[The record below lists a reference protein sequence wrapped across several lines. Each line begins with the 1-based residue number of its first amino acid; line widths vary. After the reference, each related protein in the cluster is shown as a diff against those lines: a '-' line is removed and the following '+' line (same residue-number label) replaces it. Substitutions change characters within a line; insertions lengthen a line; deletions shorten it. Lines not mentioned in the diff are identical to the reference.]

1 MIALP
6 EGLLLLLGLL
16 ASPSLSPSIVETTIT
31 KISLWIKMDAANAT
45 KILSCGHWQRWFLG
59 LYLVFEKRN
68 SESSSERSAMA
79 VSQSIVA
86 DIIACLYSQLI
97 LRVKHGYQQWRV
109 TLKLLEH
116 HADRTSILRN
126 LLSLSFRR
134 LYSDLQQQKRT
145 NKQLS
150 SATADN
156 IVYTF
161 QLVDQWILPAKQT
174 SANSIPET
182 ENYALEKSKILA
194 PMCNIY
200 ALLRSAGGI
209 VQRQDGDIHARAI
222 PMLRILI
229 REIPTTPTASVL
241 PMLQTLLD
249 VVGSD
254 MTSSTIKSRQIILR
268 VVFALQQTMLQNDN
282 ASDIT
287 QKAALAVLS
296 LVNNRNLGNVVEGW
310 GAEEVAGAMRPQ
322 AGELPEKSA
331 HRVFELLTPAMIS
344 EISRNNVGSQNILSG
359 SGNTKINKQNA
370 LEYQWIDVFA
380 VSKRKASVVVDR
392 QVRLS
397 TVDVK
402 ELRNRQNARSNL
414 DQQRFEVFLKTIDAT
429 RSQTYGFFT
438 QRIWPSLKMG
448 YHTPWS
454 CDHRIRRYFL

>member
-1 MIALP
+1 MVSDAADHGVNSTQFMKLLAVNLSAVLGYVRGCSGSLPGKRAAAEGLHILNRLLDKVENPKFYLKVYEAIQSQGGAAELVPLVGRPGEEARASALSLMGRLLIMSKLLQESGNSIANANESKPDLVLRLMSASLIELRGIEALEAMNCGGKELWGEDMLKRKQELSEKINIKPEQDKPATPDRARRSSDAFDISRSPNTRRKERIVSDFTVEVAAAFVCGQWSNKDDTLSIQKNSILHETSIESVDQVVIALP

-68 SESSSERSAMA
+68 SESSSERSAMT

-174 SANSIPET
+174 SANNIPES
-182 ENYALEKSKILA
+182 ENYALEKSKNSG
-194 PMCNIY
+194 P
-200 ALLRSAGGI
+200 
-209 VQRQDGDIHARAI
+209 
-222 PMLRILI
+222 
-229 REIPTTPTASVL
+229 
-241 PMLQTLLD
+241 
-249 VVGSD
+249 
-254 MTSSTIKSRQIILR
+254 
-268 VVFALQQTMLQNDN
+268 
-282 ASDIT
+282 
-287 QKAALAVLS
+287 
-296 LVNNRNLGNVVEGW
+296 NV
-310 GAEEVAGAMRPQ
+310 
-322 AGELPEKSA
+322 
-331 HRVFELLTPAMIS
+331 
-344 EISRNNVGSQNILSG
+344 
-359 SGNTKINKQNA
+359 
-370 LEYQWIDVFA
+370 
-380 VSKRKASVVVDR
+380 
-392 QVRLS
+392 
-397 TVDVK
+397 
-402 ELRNRQNARSNL
+402 
-414 DQQRFEVFLKTIDAT
+414 
-429 RSQTYGFFT
+429 
-438 QRIWPSLKMG
+438 
-448 YHTPWS
+448 
-454 CDHRIRRYFL
+454 